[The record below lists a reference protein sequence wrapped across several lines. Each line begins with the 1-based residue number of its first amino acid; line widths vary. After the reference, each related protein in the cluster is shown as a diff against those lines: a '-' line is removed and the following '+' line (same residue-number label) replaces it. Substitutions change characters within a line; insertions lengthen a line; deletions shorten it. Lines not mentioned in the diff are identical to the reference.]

1 MKIIVF
7 ILTNMIRSFPI
18 LCLSRNGVIIKASI
32 NINRVFNDTEITR
45 TIYFERMLLIQ
56 IFFHSTEV
64 MKIHIDMIISILKH
78 FLSRACIVKQTFF
91 FFFLNKYPLLDRIL
105 GLRCFFFQANNNKV
119 LFHRQTDYYTK
130 CNSTFFFMGTTDFM
144 MIS

>member
-7 ILTNMIRSFPI
+7 ILTNMISFPI

-45 TIYFERMLLIQ
+45 TIYFERMLFVQ

-64 MKIHIDMIISILKH
+64 MKIHIDINISILKH

-91 FFFLNKYPLLDRIL
+91 FFK
-105 GLRCFFFQANNNKV
+105 
-119 LFHRQTDYYTK
+119 
-130 CNSTFFFMGTTDFM
+130 
-144 MIS
+144 